1 MKSYHNYNIWC
12 EQKVTKISVNFVRVK
27 FLQHQIVRHELQLM
41 AIWLD
46 AKMKEL
52 QCILDAIHKDQMNI
66 NGQQKLA

>member
-1 MKSYHNYNIWC
+1 MKSYHNYNIWF
-12 EQKVTKISVNFVRVK
+12 EQKVIGINVNFVRVK
-27 FLQHQIVRHELQLM
+27 ILQHQIIRHELQLM

-52 QCILDAIHKDQMNI
+52 QRILDAVHKDQMNI